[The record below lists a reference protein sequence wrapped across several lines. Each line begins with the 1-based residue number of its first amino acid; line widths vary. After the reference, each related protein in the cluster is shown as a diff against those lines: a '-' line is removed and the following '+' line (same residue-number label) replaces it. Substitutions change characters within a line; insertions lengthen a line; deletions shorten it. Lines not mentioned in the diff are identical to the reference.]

1 MGSFD
6 DDENYVL
13 PRALKVG
20 DTVILADIG
29 GEAVVTDLKNKK
41 GLVEVQMGSIKT
53 RVSES
58 NLRLADK
65 PKKISTPPKARRAGA
80 MESRMNMSAETRLD
94 LRGMTVEECIMTLD
108 RFMDSALR
116 TGLNEFTI
124 IHGKGTGKLR
134 TAVRE
139 YLKKSPYVK
148 SHRLGTFGEGEDG
161 VSIVTL
167 K

>member
-1 MGSFD
+1 M
-6 DDENYVL
+6 
-13 PRALKVG
+13 G

-29 GEAVVTDLKNKK
+29 SEATVVSLPDKK
-41 GLVEVQMGSIKT
+41 GNVGVQMGSIKT
-53 RVSES
+53 RTQIE
-58 NLRLADK
+58 NIRLVEKAKK
-65 PKKISTPPKARRAGA
+65 PHITKPRSSGSK
-80 MESRMNMSAETRLD
+80 MDSRMNISAETRLD
-94 LRGMTVEECIMTLD
+94 LRGMTVEECLMTLD
-108 RFMDSALR
+108 RFIDTALR
-116 TGLNEFTI
+116 TGLNEFTV
-124 IHGKGTGKLR
+124 IHGKGTGALR